1 MSLFTYVNILWIFY
15 DFISLRHLIAHF
27 PPSKHSSSSSFIFFV
42 STARLTERWTNG
54 ARRDSRWNSNKKREE
69 SSRDSLIRSVTDEWA
84 NVSTAAESDED
95 DEVRTS
101 MWWKNQ
107 KPIKNTWELRDAFSH
122 PLSQPPSI
130 DSFHPIPTKSYT
142 DFLFALLPE
151 LNCLWDPKSWYY
163 ETLKWV
169 EWLGKYLH
177 RLVEP
182 SNRECLE
189 RGNTPRR
196 LFGDLRLFPAFHSAS
211 LIFSAVKLDIE
222 VIIMESRE
230 SENNRQRFPTLW
242 FISFTFI
249 DWSAEIH
256 ALLTGVN
263 PTKLLS
269 ISPRKLLL
277 LSAATLCSVSPLYS
291 LSWKIL

>member
-1 MSLFTYVNILWIFY
+1 ML
-15 DFISLRHLIAHF
+15 
-27 PPSKHSSSSSFIFFV
+27 
-42 STARLTERWTNG
+42 
-54 ARRDSRWNSNKKREE
+54 
-69 SSRDSLIRSVTDEWA
+69 
-84 NVSTAAESDED
+84 
-95 DEVRTS
+95 
-101 MWWKNQ
+101 
-107 KPIKNTWELRDAFSH
+107 SH
-122 PLSQPPSI
+122 THSQPPSI

-196 LFGDLRLFPAFHSAS
+196 LFMGTSTFSGISFRFSP

-230 SENNRQRFPTLW
+230 SENNRQRFPPLW
-242 FISFTFI
+242 FFSSTFI

-256 ALLTGVN
+256 APPNEVN
-263 PTKLLS
+263 PTKMLS

-277 LSAATLCSVSPLYS
+277 SAATLCSRSPSLFIKLENFVTHWQFVTILNQPCYYS
-291 LSWKIL
+291 LGGRAKLHDTKFRR

>member
-27 PPSKHSSSSSFIFFV
+27 PPSKHSSSSSFILFV

-122 PLSQPPSI
+122 PLTATI
-130 DSFHPIPTKSYT
+130 DRQLSSDSHK
-142 DFLFALLPE
+142 
-151 LNCLWDPKSWYY
+151 K
-163 ETLKWV
+163 
-169 EWLGKYLH
+169 LH
-177 RLVEP
+177 R
-182 SNRECLE
+182 
-189 RGNTPRR
+189 
-196 LFGDLRLFPAFHSAS
+196 FPLCS
-211 LIFSAVKLDIE
+211 LA
-222 VIIMESRE
+222 R
-230 SENNRQRFPTLW
+230 
-242 FISFTFI
+242 
-249 DWSAEIH
+249 A
-256 ALLTGVN
+256 
-263 PTKLLS
+263 KLLMRS
-269 ISPRKLLL
+269 
-277 LSAATLCSVSPLYS
+277 
-291 LSWKIL
+291 